1 MDAIRVMTLEEIKN
15 IPADRVVTYARVVVD
30 FRPQKEDPNRVRITA
45 GGNLIAYPDELTT
58 RTADLTVSK
67 ILWNSV
73 LSTDD
78 AKYATLDIANFY
90 LGTPLDRYEYMK
102 MPLNIFPQHIKGQY
116 DIDNMAYQGYVWL
129 HRDKEGYLWPSSS
142 RNIS

>member
-1 MDAIRVMTLEEIKN
+1 MEISPRGQQDRYTRHECHQGDDPGRE
-15 IPADRVVTYARVVVD
+15 IDLPPDRVVTYARVAVD

-45 GGNLIAYPDELTT
+45 EGNLIAYPDELTM

-90 LGTPLDRYEYMK
+90 FGTPLDRYEYTK
-102 MPLNIFPQHIKGQY
+102 MPLDISPDTSRSNITLMKCNIKDMCG
-116 DIDNMAYQGYVWL
+116 
-129 HRDKEGYLWPSSS
+129 
-142 RNIS
+142 